1 MEKKSMTASATE
13 NLERFLVNA
22 QGHFVATD
30 VIRGQLELK
39 YSTFR
44 NALFALRKKHGMRVQ
59 SVRVAL
65 HAKEPLTEMV
75 RLGDFYNVAMCESTA
90 RELSSLKEKAERME
104 KARYGVVRRASVTSG
119 TQSLAKFDREESVA
133 ASAARGSKW
142 TTLIKAFKNLLS

>member
-1 MEKKSMTASATE
+1 MEKKSMTASVIE

-65 HAKEPLTEMV
+65 HAKEPLTEMI
-75 RLGDFYNVAMCESTA
+75 RLGDFYNIAMCESTVQ
-90 RELSSLKEKAERME
+90 ELSSLKEKVERME
-104 KARYGVVRRASVTSG
+104 KARYGVVQHASASCG
-119 TQSLAKFDREESVA
+119 TLSLAKFNREESVA
-133 ASAARGSKW
+133 TSAVKSSKW
-142 TTLIKAFKNLLS
+142 TTLINTFKNLLS